1 MKFNSVVL
9 GDVAEVTKLAGF
21 EFTKYIEYNDT
32 GEIIALRAL
41 NLRDGKLDLTD
52 IKRIDRSVS
61 EKLPRSKL
69 YINDILLTY
78 TGNGY
83 GDCAIV
89 EENDKYH
96 LAPNICKIVPN
107 TDKINPYYLY
117 SVIRSKYFYQQM
129 TNYIGGSS
137 QPTIPMKTIRVLQIP
152 YPEIAIQTRIATIL
166 QSINRKIVLNTKIN
180 ENLEQQAQALF
191 KAWFVDYEPFDE
203 EFVESPIGT
212 FIPQSLKM
220 VQIGD
225 IPHDL
230 ETGKRPKGGAV
241 TEGIPSVG
249 AENVKKLGEFNS
261 SSAKYIPYEFAEKM
275 KKGAIKG
282 YELLLY
288 KDGGK
293 PGTFIP
299 HFSMFGEGFPYSEFF
314 INEHVFK
321 LDFYDRGFN
330 EFMYYYLQ
338 TDYPYNWLAN
348 NGGKAAVPGINQ
360 QDVNAIWCYN
370 YDHPQVKKFC
380 KWVEPMFTT
389 ILTNCAQNMK
399 LASLRDTLLPKLM
412 NGEID
417 VSKVR
422 I

>member
-180 ENLEQQAQALF
+180 ENLEQQAQAIF
-191 KAWFVDYEPFDE
+191 KSWFVDFEPFGGVMPDDWKSANLLDIADYLNGLAMQKYRPVNDE
-203 EFVESPIGT
+203 VGLPVLKIKELRQGFCDDNSELCSP
-212 FIPQSLKM
+212 
-220 VQIGD
+220 
-225 IPHDL
+225 
-230 ETGKRPKGGAV
+230 
-241 TEGIPSVG
+241 
-249 AENVKKLGEFNS
+249 N
-261 SSAKYIPYEFAEKM
+261 
-275 KKGAIKG
+275 IKG
-282 YELLLY
+282 DYIVHDGDVIFSWSGSLLV
-288 KDGGK
+288 DFWCGGK
-293 PGTFIP
+293 CGLNQHLFKVSSKSFDKWFYYIWTKYHLNRFIAIAADMATTMG
-299 HFSMFGEGFPYSEFF
+299 HIKRSELEKSLVL
-314 INEHVFK
+314 IPNE
-321 LDFYDRGFN
+321 
-330 EFMYYYLQ
+330 
-338 TDYPYNWLAN
+338 TDYVEIGNLLKPIYETIIINRIENKRLA
-348 NGGKAAVPGINQ
+348 
-360 QDVNAIWCYN
+360 
-370 YDHPQVKKFC
+370 
-380 KWVEPMFTT
+380 T
-389 ILTNCAQNMK
+389 
-399 LASLRDTLLPKLM
+399 LRDTILPKLM

-417 VSKVR
+417 VSQVQ